1 MAHICKAVKELNQ
14 ILTTTPMDED
24 ETYMWVQIHCRICDY
39 LEDLDRDTQD
49 MFLGN
54 CYAMMDFWKCEA
66 LAIQMESSRFG
77 FKDKLLRKKMIM
89 TYVLNQTLIAVQEAI
104 YGLGMSEGTPGWED
118 IAFIRQ
124 GLCQRLSGF
133 GLWLAGREKSD

>member
-1 MAHICKAVKELNQ
+1 MAQGKARNTYAQLGHYLMWFMRLRGRPDEKELAHIYKAVKELNQ

-24 ETYMWVQIHCRICDY
+24 ETYMWVRIHCMICDY

-54 CYAMMDFWKCEA
+54 CYAMMDFRECEA

-77 FKDKLLRKKMIM
+77 FKDMLLKKKI
-89 TYVLNQTLIAVQEAI
+89 TTVLVTLGVHVNILDHFFTE
-104 YGLGMSEGTPGWED
+104 
-118 IAFIRQ
+118 Q
-124 GLCQRLSGF
+124 GV
-133 GLWLAGREKSD
+133 